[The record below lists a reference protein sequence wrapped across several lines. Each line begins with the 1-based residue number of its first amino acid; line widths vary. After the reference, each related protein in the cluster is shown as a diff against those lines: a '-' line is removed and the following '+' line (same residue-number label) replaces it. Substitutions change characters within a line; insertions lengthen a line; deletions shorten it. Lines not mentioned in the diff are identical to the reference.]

1 MTWLVFRGAFAHRQ
15 AFFGRRF
22 SGGLPADVIIEI
34 LARQRRSENDG
45 AKIAA
50 GARLWKWCLW
60 G

>member
-1 MTWLVFRGAFAHRQ
+1 LDGVFRAGFLLTL
-15 AFFGRRF
+15 F
-22 SGGLPADVIIEI
+22 IEI

-45 AKIAA
+45 ARIAA